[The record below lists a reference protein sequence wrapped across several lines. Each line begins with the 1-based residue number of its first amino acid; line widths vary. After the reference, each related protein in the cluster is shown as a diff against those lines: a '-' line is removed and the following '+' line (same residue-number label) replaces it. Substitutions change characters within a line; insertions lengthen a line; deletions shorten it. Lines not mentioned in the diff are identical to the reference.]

1 MLNIIEIDDTNIN
14 YLNTFLSNALPSTF
28 RYFNTRNIDIIKNHI
43 ITIILLDDEIP
54 IGYAHIDY
62 ENKYWLG
69 ICILEQ
75 YQGKGFGKK
84 VMEYIFNNEKI
95 KNINEIYLSVDKIN
109 ENAIKLYKI
118 FNFKMVE
125 EHEKFYIMKNT

>member
-1 MLNIIEIDDTNIN
+1 MLNIIEIDNNNID
-14 YLNTFLSNALPSTF
+14 YLNKFLLNNLPSTF

-43 ITIILLDDEIP
+43 ITIILLDDEVP
-54 IGYAHIDY
+54 VGYAHIDY

-69 ICILEQ
+69 ICILEE

-125 EHEKFYIMKNT
+125 EHENFYIMKNT